1 MAVTSTA
8 TKTCTTL
15 EDVDVECTHCG
26 VRMTSHLG
34 SGKQIRYFHC
44 PSCSRWM
51 SSVYSSDVFRG
62 DTKMRARK
70 PLGAEESGGFR
81 GVKDRLDSWLRSLDA
96 KNPFTTLGISPDV
109 SDHALRE
116 RYLYLARRN
125 HPDHGGS
132 AEEMRRINEAY
143 EKVLA
148 ERETRRSYLRVRALP
163 AGS

>member
-8 TKTCTTL
+8 TNCTTL
-15 EDVDVECTHCG
+15 EDVEVECTHCG
-26 VRMTSHLG
+26 VRMASHLG

-44 PSCSRWM
+44 PSCARWT
-51 SSVYSSDVFRG
+51 SSVYSTDVFRG

-70 PLGAEESGGFR
+70 PLGGGETSGFGS
-81 GVKDRLDSWLRSLDA
+81 VKERLDRWLRSLDA
-96 KNPFTTLGISPDV
+96 KNPWTTLGLSPDA
-109 SDHALRE
+109 SDHLLRE
-116 RYLYLARRN
+116 RYLFLARRH

-148 ERETRRSYLRVRALP
+148 ERETRRTLLRVRALP